1 MTNKN
6 AHIEVAVTLPV
17 FNTYTYAVPEPLRQI
32 IAPGKRI
39 LVPFGRRKV
48 TGYALGPADA
58 TGIQNIKQILEI
70 LDELPLFPE
79 SMIPLFKW
87 ISDYYIHPLGE
98 VIKEA
103 LPGGININE
112 CVTLH
117 ITESGTHALSDQCAP
132 AMENDILGLI
142 KNNSCRLNEIP
153 KKINREIP
161 HNLIHKMEKNGLVT
175 RMREMKKAVTCQ
187 KKQRFI
193 ALVQTKTPI
202 EKLSEPK
209 RKILEL
215 AKKYGEISVSEIKKT
230 VPTAASHVRDLAQKG
245 CISVFNKPVYRDPFG
260 ESVPPDTPP
269 KLSLEQQYVVSNVL
283 KAMGNGFATFLL
295 AGVTGSGKTEVYM
308 HVTAEAIKKQ
318 LSVLVLVPEIALIS
332 EIERRFRARFGEC
345 VAVLHSGLS
354 AGERYDQWV
363 RIINTQCPI
372 VIGARSAIFAPLSN
386 IGVII
391 VDEEHDTSY
400 KQESRFRYNARDMAI
415 IRARQEDG
423 IALLGSAT
431 PSIQSIYNVTTGK
444 FNELNLKKRIFSRSL
459 PDIRVVD
466 LRKHRDFRGTRR
478 FITID
483 LQKAI
488 KETLDREE
496 QVLLFLN
503 RRGFASF
510 PVCAG
515 CGEALKCKNCDIT
528 LTLHQAA
535 NAYKCHLCGYSIPAT
550 ATCSL
555 CGSAGIKRLGMGTE
569 KIETTIKGLF
579 PEARVARMDRD
590 TITRKGA
597 LLKLLKGLRNHEID
611 ILIGTQMVAKGH
623 DFPGITLVGIIC
635 ADLSLSFPDFR
646 AGELTFQILAQV
658 SGRAGRGTRPGRVI
672 LQTYNPEHFSITA
685 ATEQNFMKFY
695 DQEIAF
701 RKAFNYP
708 PFSRMIQLKISGVNR
723 EKVHQKAT
731 AIGEQCAGLQKKKK
745 RYNQWIDI
753 LGPIEAPL
761 ARIARRYRW
770 QIMIKSQ
777 STDLLHEFVKKLLFK
792 NGKPFSHNQVRVAI
806 DVDPFFMM

>member
-1 MTNKN
+1 MTNEN
-6 AHIEVAVTLPV
+6 THIEVAVTLPV
-17 FNTYTYAVPEPLRQI
+17 FSTYTYAVPEPLQQI
-32 IAPGKRI
+32 ITPGKRV
-39 LVPFGRRKV
+39 LVPFGNRKV

-58 TGIQNIKQILEI
+58 SGIQNIKQIIEI

-117 ITESGTHALSDQCAP
+117 ITESGAHIIADQCAP
-132 AMENDILGLI
+132 ALENDILCLI
-142 KNNSCRLNEIP
+142 KNNSCRLNDIP
-153 KKINREIP
+153 KKLKREVP
-161 HNLIHKMEKNGLVT
+161 CHLIHKMEKNGLVT
-175 RMREMKKAVTCQ
+175 RQREIKKAVTCQ

-193 ALVQTKTPI
+193 ALAQTKTPI
-202 EKLSEPK
+202 VKLSAPK

-215 AKKYGEISVSEIKKT
+215 AEKYGEISVSDLKKS
-230 VPTAASHVRDLAQKG
+230 VPTASSHVRDLAQKG
-245 CISVFNKPVYRDPFG
+245 CISVFDKPVYRDPFG
-260 ESVPPDTPP
+260 ESVPSDTPP
-269 KLSLEQQYVVSNVL
+269 KLSLEQQYVVSKVL

-308 HVTAEAIKKQ
+308 HVTAEAIKKN

-372 VIGARSAIFAPLSN
+372 VIGARSAIFAPLTN

-415 IRARQEDG
+415 IRARQEDS

-466 LRKHRDFRGTRR
+466 LRRHKDFRGTRR
-478 FITID
+478 FITTD

-535 NAYKCHLCGYSIPAT
+535 NAYKCHLCGYSIPAN
-550 ATCSL
+550 ASCNL

-590 TITRKGA
+590 TITRKGS
-597 LLKLLKGLRNHEID
+597 LIKLLKGLRNHDID

-672 LQTYNPEHFSITA
+672 LQTYNPDHFSIKA

-695 DQEIAF
+695 NQEIAF

-708 PFSRMIQLKISGVNR
+708 PFSRMIQLKISGPNR
-723 EKVHQKAT
+723 EKVRQRAT
-731 AIGEQCAGLQKKKK
+731 AIGEQCAMLKK
-745 RYNQWIDI
+745 RNQPFNQWIDI

-761 ARIARRYRW
+761 ARVARRYRW
-770 QIMIKSQ
+770 QIIIKSQ
-777 STDLLHEFVKKLLFK
+777 STDLLHQFVRELLFK
-792 NGKPFSHNQVRVAI
+792 NGQQFSHNQVRVAI